1 MLSNNFGFF
10 SILSRQKRTSHF
22 SKMSSFFK
30 FVALS
35 GLIFL
40 SANAYPEGAPPNSCI
55 SMLPEHSA
63 EPQTSPSPFTTT
75 PELVGI

>member
-1 MLSNNFGFF
+1 
-10 SILSRQKRTSHF
+10 
-22 SKMSSFFK
+22 MSSGFIV

-35 GLIFL
+35 GIVFFT
-40 SANAYPEGAPPNSCI
+40 ANAYPEGAPPESCI

-75 PELVGI
+75 PEMVGLNC